1 MPDILIRDVSS
12 ATIKRLKARSAAKG
26 RSLQAELKAIVE
38 RSAHEPDLDELRAE
52 AKEFSRQFEGRK
64 LTDSVVLLREDRQR

>member
-1 MPDILIRDVSS
+1 MPDILIRGVST
-12 ATIKRLKARSAAKG
+12 ATVDRLKARSAANG

-38 RSAHEPDLDELRAE
+38 RSAQEPNLDDLRAE
-52 AKEFSRQFEGRK
+52 ATKFSKRFSGRK